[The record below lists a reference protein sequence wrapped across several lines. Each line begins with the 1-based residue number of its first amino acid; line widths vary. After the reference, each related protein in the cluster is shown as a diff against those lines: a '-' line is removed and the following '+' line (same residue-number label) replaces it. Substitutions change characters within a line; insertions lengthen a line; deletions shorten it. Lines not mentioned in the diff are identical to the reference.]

1 MFDVSSPNGFLLFRE
16 TSKMMV
22 TYGSRILTMGDSIP
36 KDSLYSHKLKVG
48 DIWLEDSH
56 HGRFHSYVSMYRSTH
71 YASILPCYFPF
82 SESFRF
88 LPSYMLKHALC
99 GSYVNVLFSIFKD
112 FVIFHK
118 WGSYVKFLIVFSVF
132 REFRYVSTC

>member
-48 DIWLEDSH
+48 DLEFEDSR

-82 SESFRF
+82 SESF
-88 LPSYMLKHALC
+88 YMLKHALC
-99 GSYVNVLFSIFKD
+99 GSYVNF
-112 FVIFHK
+112 
-118 WGSYVKFLIVFSVF
+118 GVF
-132 REFRYVSTC
+132 RLYGDNALDDTFNTFVKLLLSISQVGVKI